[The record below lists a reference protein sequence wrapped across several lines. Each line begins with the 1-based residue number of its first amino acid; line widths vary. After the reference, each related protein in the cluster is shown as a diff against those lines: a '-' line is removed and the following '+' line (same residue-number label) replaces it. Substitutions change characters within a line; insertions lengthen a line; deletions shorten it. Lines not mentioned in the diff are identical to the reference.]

1 MKKKTKLP
9 FGLMPGSWGLK
20 GKARER
26 AEAEYYYEGI
36 DLEKA
41 LAVIEADTPD
51 AEKVAVLD
59 VELKHELISQSDR
72 DKKVAEI
79 QGEPYVNILNMG
91 VDPENVAQGYF
102 ELDWNDEFIRM
113 LQGAGLTGKNDEEIV
128 NKWFNAVCR
137 TVLIQEKADLD
148 YGLQSG
154 GDNGVIRKQ
163 NPPEEHN
170 GAE

>member
-9 FGLMPGSWGLK
+9 FGMMPGSWGLK
-20 GKARER
+20 GKTRER
-26 AEAEYYYEGI
+26 AEAEYYYEGV

-41 LAVIEADTPD
+41 LAVIDTDTPE
-51 AEKVAVLD
+51 AAKVAVLN
-59 VELKHELISQSDR
+59 VELENELISQSEH

-102 ELDWNDEFIRM
+102 ELDWNDEFIKM
-113 LQGAGLTGKNDEEIV
+113 LQSAGMTGKDDEEIV

-148 YGLQSG
+148 YGLQEG

-163 NPPEEHN
+163 NPPKEHN
-170 GAE
+170 STE